1 MITVGIV
8 DGINT
13 FSGTVRIIVP
23 DLDDA
28 VLDDIALLSSEQWFP
43 EIQQPVV
50 CLFTDQKQGFCLG
63 PYFNESNLIYE
74 ANADL
79 IIKKLDEDLIVT
91 YDKKQKQLSVV
102 ATKPVTIKGDI
113 TIDGN
118 LTVSGV
124 ISSGGAT

>member
-13 FSGTVRIIVP
+13 SSGTVRIVVP

-43 EIQQPVV
+43 KIQQPVV
-50 CLFTDQKQGFCLG
+50 CLFTDEKQGFCLG
-63 PYFNESNLIYE
+63 PYFNESNPIYE

-79 IIKKLDEDLIVT
+79 IIKKLDES
-91 YDKKQKQLSVV
+91 K
-102 ATKPVTIKGDI
+102 
-113 TIDGN
+113 
-118 LTVSGV
+118 V
-124 ISSGGAT
+124 ILRLMGI